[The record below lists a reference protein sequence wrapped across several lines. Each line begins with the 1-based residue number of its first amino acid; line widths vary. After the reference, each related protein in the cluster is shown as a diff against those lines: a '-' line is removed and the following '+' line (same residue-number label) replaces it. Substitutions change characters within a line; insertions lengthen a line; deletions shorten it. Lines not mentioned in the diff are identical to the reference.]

1 MKSLPESFRLTDKV
15 SNAKIVRKTYELN
28 KRFTPFFKYLC
39 NNDYYLRDS
48 VSDLIN
54 TSLTKAIQIANTTK
68 YSKKQIESL
77 RSTIIATKVRIDLA
91 FNDDLFVYENNK
103 RSTNIKTT
111 ALKKYAELTKFYE
124 DYTRYL
130 DDLMRIIDLEVRK
143 TEISSRS
150 EIASIPVV

>member
-68 YSKKQIESL
+68 YNKRDIESL

-130 DDLMRIIDLEVRK
+130 DDLMKIIDLEVRK